1 MTQEEYDNYQTQY
14 NSNEKEMERLRTA
27 ERRLV
32 DYITETENIS
42 SQFLRIPSQY
52 EGGWSGN
59 LYQDISSLFSDS
71 ISYDLR
77 QIKQQLV
84 NHKELIEKAR
94 KEYEAKQVTIM
105 ETIKRAG
112 PVEVTK

>member
-27 ERRLV
+27 ERKIG
-32 DYITETENIS
+32 DYITETEDIS
-42 SQFLRIPSQY
+42 AQFLRIPSQY

-94 KEYEAKQVTIM
+94 KDYEEKQVTII